1 MRRVICAVVSAA
13 LLGGCSLKQGMETAN
28 KEVAQF
34 HRQLDEGRYSE
45 IYKNSA
51 PDMRGAADETK
62 LTRLLTAVHTK
73 LGAVHSTAQQGINV
87 NTSTQ
92 GSFISAS
99 YATKFAK
106 GSGQEQF
113 VYRIGLNGKPQL
125 AGYHINSDELIY
137 N

>member
-1 MRRVICAVVSAA
+1 MFAAAAAA
-13 LLGGCSLKQGMETAN
+13 LLCGCGLKQGMESAD

-34 HRQLDEGRYSE
+34 HRQLDQGRYSE
-45 IYKNSA
+45 IYKDTSA
-51 PDMRGAADETK
+51 DMRAITDEAK
-62 LTRLLTAVHTK
+62 LTRLLTAIHTK
-73 LGAVHSTAQQGINV
+73 LGPVESATQQGINV
-87 NTSTQ
+87 NSGTQ
-92 GSFISAS
+92 GSFITAN

-113 VYRIGLNGKPQL
+113 VYRMGLDGKPHL